1 MFKGVDQY
9 GPRIVYIGQMGET
22 KPVAE
27 LLRELRT
34 AEGIS
39 LRRAAADLEID
50 ASYLSKLERGEKPL
64 PDEFQSR
71 AADYYSVDPLRL
83 AHANGQLPS
92 DVLRI
97 FADHP
102 EAIDELRKKYGSR

>member
-1 MFKGVDQY
+1 MA
-9 GPRIVYIGQMGET
+9 ET

-27 LLRELRT
+27 LLRALRN
-34 AEGIS
+34 AEGTS
-39 LRRAAADLEID
+39 LRRAAADLDID

-64 PDEFQSR
+64 SGDFQTR
-71 AADYYSVDPLRL
+71 VADYYSVDPRRL

-97 FADHP
+97 LADHP
-102 EAIDELRKKYGSR
+102 EALDELRSRYGAP